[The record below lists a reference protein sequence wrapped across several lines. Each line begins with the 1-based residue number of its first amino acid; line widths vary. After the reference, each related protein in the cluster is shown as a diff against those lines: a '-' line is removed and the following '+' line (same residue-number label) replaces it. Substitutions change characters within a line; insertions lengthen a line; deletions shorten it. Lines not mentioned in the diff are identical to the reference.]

1 MSAILFGSIST
12 VIDTSELQRAAFNQ
26 AFADH
31 GLDWHWDRDQYAS
44 QLGKSGGRGRIAAY
58 AEDRGETVDADA
70 IHATKS
76 ALFQTS
82 LKTAELAAR
91 PGVLDTIREA
101 RKAGLKVGFVTS
113 TSAENVSALLS
124 ALAPDVSATDFDV
137 VTDTSTVDA
146 VKPDPAAY
154 LLALNELGVEASK
167 TVAIEDNV
175 DGVSA
180 AQAAGIV
187 CVAFPNA
194 NTAAHDFSAASASV
208 DEIDLA
214 HLKSLVPAA

>member
-1 MSAILFGSIST
+1 
-12 VIDTSELQRAAFNQ
+12 
-26 AFADH
+26 
-31 GLDWHWDRDQYAS
+31 
-44 QLGKSGGRGRIAAY
+44 
-58 AEDRGETVDADA
+58 
-70 IHATKS
+70 
-76 ALFQTS
+76 
-82 LKTAELAAR
+82 
-91 PGVLDTIREA
+91 
-101 RKAGLKVGFVTS
+101 
-113 TSAENVSALLS
+113 
-124 ALAPDVSATDFDV
+124 
-137 VTDTSTVDA
+137 VDA

-180 AQAAGIV
+180 AQVAGIV